1 MKKFAAAVAV
11 LVFLTGCSG
20 GSKEMQRGLD
30 LRSELLKA
38 SGCRFSCE
46 ITADYSDKVYTFS
59 MDCQCDP
66 QGNLTFAVT
75 APETIAGITG
85 KVSDGGGK
93 LTFDDT
99 ALQFDLMAEEQV
111 TPVSAPWILMKTLR
125 SGYITSAGMDGG
137 RLRLT
142 VDDSYEDDALHLD
155 IWLGEDDRP
164 ENAEILYKERRI
176 LSLKV
181 TNFETV

>member
-1 MKKFAAAVAV
+1 MKKLAAAVAM

-20 GSKEMQRGLD
+20 ESKEMQRGLD

-38 SGCRFSCE
+38 SECRFSCE

-59 MDCQCDP
+59 MDCRCDP
-66 QGNLTFAVT
+66 QGNVTFAVT

-85 KVSDGGGK
+85 TAADSGGK
-93 LTFDDT
+93 LTFDNT
-99 ALQFDLMAEEQV
+99 ALQFDLMAQEQV

-125 SGYITSAGMDGG
+125 SGYITSVGMDSG
-137 RLRLT
+137 RLRMSI
-142 VDDSYEDDALHLD
+142 DDSYEDDALHLD
-155 IWLGEDDRP
+155 IWLGEDNRP
-164 ENAEILYKERRI
+164 ENAEILYKDRRI

-181 TNFETV
+181 SNFETV

>member
-1 MKKFAAAVAV
+1 MKKIAAAVVV

-38 SGCRFSCE
+38 SECRFSCE

-59 MDCQCDP
+59 MDCQCDS
-66 QGNLTFAVT
+66 QGDLTFAVT
-75 APETIAGITG
+75 APETDA
-85 KVSDGGGK
+85 GGK

-99 ALQFDLMAEEQV
+99 ALQFDLMAEEQL

-142 VDDSYEDDALHLD
+142 IDDSYEDDALHLD
-155 IWLGEDDRP
+155 IWLGEDDCP
-164 ENAEILYKERRI
+164 EDAEILYKERRI